1 MLSNVLSIS
10 FFSRDEQGNG
20 PIEAS
25 FFASMGTVL
34 LYSVIILTGNMVNDV
49 TAAVYHVNSTVD
61 STGLVEGGGTS
72 VQKGEFRVRIE
83 D

>member
-34 LYSVIILTGNMVNDV
+34 LYSVIIRRATWSMTSLRR
-49 TAAVYHVNSTVD
+49 STM
-61 STGLVEGGGTS
+61 
-72 VQKGEFRVRIE
+72 
-83 D
+83 